1 MPVGLLG
8 TVASTAD
15 FTLTR
20 DQLIQAAFETAGLAP
35 EGEGITPEQL
45 RVGEVRLNLI
55 VREVDQSGNW
65 VWTVQ
70 QPTHLALA
78 AGVAVYDAN
87 NGLAQNISEIVSAV
101 YRGKD
106 GRDSAPLKILKAEGY
121 EELPDKLD
129 TGEPEAVYLTND
141 INLALRRLYVWP
153 HLASITAQS
162 RVLGTDGNIYK
173 CIYPHTAASTTQPI
187 TGANWRMVWEAGS
200 GSTTTWASGTAY
212 TSTESLR
219 LVIKRPVY
227 DFDSASNTPDFP
239 MQWPRLLMLR
249 LAQDVGQVYRIPQA
263 DKDTI
268 AAMIKGS
275 FTDIFPSTRP
285 KTTNIHNKVKY
296 F

>member
-1 MPVGLLG
+1 MPVGLLS

-45 RVGEVRLNLI
+45 KVGEVRLGMI

-173 CIYPHTAASTTQPI
+173 CIYPHTASATTTPI
-187 TGANWRMVWEAGS
+187 SGANWRMVWEAGS
-200 GSTTTWASGTAY
+200 GSTTTWTSGTAY

-219 LVIKRPVY
+219 LVIKRPIY

-263 DKDTI
+263 DKETI

-275 FTDIFPSTRP
+275 FTDIFPSTKP
-285 KTTNIHNKVKY
+285 KTNDLHHKARY